1 MTKSVAFYTLG
12 CKVNQYESER
22 MESAFMDA
30 GYEIKTHGEP
40 ADVYVVNTCTVTRL
54 AERKSRQFMRRAK
67 RQNPSAIV
75 AAVGCYPKINPDEVQ
90 GIEEV
95 DIVLD
100 NEHKHQIVE
109 LVEACMKN
117 RQMQMAGL
125 AGGLP
130 CDDFQQETMRQAEHR
145 TRSMIKIQD
154 GCDRFCSYCVIPY
167 ARGAV
172 HSRPVAD
179 IEKEALELVGH
190 GARELVLTGINT
202 ALYGKD
208 FGTESDGIID
218 VVSRLNRIPG
228 DFRIRLGSLEPTV
241 VDAAYVER
249 LLEFEKLCHHL
260 HLSLQSGSDRIL
272 KEMRRRYTVEE
283 YMDIVRTVRRHDPH
297 YAITTDVIAG
307 FPGESDSDFQET
319 VDVIKAAGFLKVHAF
334 PYSKRP
340 LTDAASALEQVPSQV
355 KKQRVKLLSEVADS
369 ASQAYIESLSGLALR
384 VLPEEIAE
392 RRPGGIIWKGREDR
406 YVAVYAT
413 SPNDDMP
420 DGFQTITAGNSYAD
434 GLFERQEEIE

>member
-1 MTKSVAFYTLG
+1 M
-12 CKVNQYESER
+12 
-22 MESAFMDA
+22 
-30 GYEIKTHGEP
+30 
-40 ADVYVVNTCTVTRL
+40 
-54 AERKSRQFMRRAK
+54 
-67 RQNPSAIV
+67 

-202 ALYGKD
+202 ALYG
-208 FGTESDGIID
+208 
-218 VVSRLNRIPG
+218 
-228 DFRIRLGSLEPTV
+228 
-241 VDAAYVER
+241 
-249 LLEFEKLCHHL
+249 
-260 HLSLQSGSDRIL
+260 
-272 KEMRRRYTVEE
+272 
-283 YMDIVRTVRRHDPH
+283 RTLD
-297 YAITTDVIAG
+297 
-307 FPGESDSDFQET
+307 
-319 VDVIKAAGFLKVHAF
+319 
-334 PYSKRP
+334 
-340 LTDAASALEQVPSQV
+340 
-355 KKQRVKLLSEVADS
+355 
-369 ASQAYIESLSGLALR
+369 
-384 VLPEEIAE
+384 
-392 RRPGGIIWKGREDR
+392 
-406 YVAVYAT
+406 
-413 SPNDDMP
+413 
-420 DGFQTITAGNSYAD
+420 
-434 GLFERQEEIE
+434 

>member
-1 MTKSVAFYTLG
+1 
-12 CKVNQYESER
+12 
-22 MESAFMDA
+22 
-30 GYEIKTHGEP
+30 
-40 ADVYVVNTCTVTRL
+40 
-54 AERKSRQFMRRAK
+54 
-67 RQNPSAIV
+67 
-75 AAVGCYPKINPDEVQ
+75 
-90 GIEEV
+90 
-95 DIVLD
+95 
-100 NEHKHQIVE
+100 
-109 LVEACMKN
+109 
-117 RQMQMAGL
+117 
-125 AGGLP
+125 
-130 CDDFQQETMRQAEHR
+130 
-145 TRSMIKIQD
+145 
-154 GCDRFCSYCVIPY
+154 
-167 ARGAV
+167 
-172 HSRPVAD
+172 
-179 IEKEALELVGH
+179 
-190 GARELVLTGINT
+190 
-202 ALYGKD
+202 
-208 FGTESDGIID
+208 
-218 VVSRLNRIPG
+218 
-228 DFRIRLGSLEPTV
+228 
-241 VDAAYVER
+241 
-249 LLEFEKLCHHL
+249 
-260 HLSLQSGSDRIL
+260 
-272 KEMRRRYTVEE
+272 MRRRYTVEE

-319 VDVIKAAGFLKVHAF
+319 VEVIKAAGFLKVHAF